1 LFIAGVLSHAFTQI
15 PATGSVLGSSFP
27 KKADFHSQIGLSG
40 TDESMRNTT
49 KLKHVLKKYSLCME
63 MDEDEQFTLNL
74 MDKADPVEIV
84 TVQADTYAKAV
95 TKAYGLMK
103 KSAKKKKDA

>member
-1 LFIAGVLSHAFTQI
+1 
-15 PATGSVLGSSFP
+15 
-27 KKADFHSQIGLSG
+27 
-40 TDESMRNTT
+40 
-49 KLKHVLKKYSLCME
+49 ME